1 MARSN
6 EPIVWSLFAV
16 GGMIAAILGPIT
28 IVLTGIAVPA
38 GWITADEMLDLV
50 RHPLGRLYLFLLI
63 FPPLFHWAHR
73 FRITLVDMGLKGL
86 KGILPILCYGAAT
99 AGSLFGAYLLI
110 TL

>member
-6 EPIVWSLFAV
+6 EPIVWSLFAA

-38 GWITADEMLDLV
+38 GWITADGLLDLV
-50 RHPLGRLYLFLLI
+50 RHPLGRLYIFLLI
-63 FPPLFHWAHR
+63 VPPLFHAAHR
-73 FRITLVDMGLKGL
+73 FRFTLVDMGLKGL
-86 KGILPILCYGAAT
+86 KGILPVLCYGAAT